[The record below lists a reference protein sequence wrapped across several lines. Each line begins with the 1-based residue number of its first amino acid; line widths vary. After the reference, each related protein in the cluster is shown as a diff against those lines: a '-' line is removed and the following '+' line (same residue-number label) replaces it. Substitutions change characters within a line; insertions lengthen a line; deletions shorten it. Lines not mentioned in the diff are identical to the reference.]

1 MGELR
6 FSINAKEAQN
16 EIRSV
21 TEQMQQLNS
30 AMNEAAKSKDWA
42 SFTSMAS
49 AMNNLESYRRNINNE
64 ARGLQSNLPMQNSV
78 GNLFNNSTNIVNSV
92 GNGISAAGSG
102 SASGMV
108 TSAVQGA
115 GGVTKLLSALG
126 LGATATGAILGGL
139 ALAGG
144 VAVGIDKTSKV
155 WEESMDGAVQN
166 NTLYNRNRF
175 NLSASQNSEYLRNRY
190 NRLSDL
196 RRGTQYTTDEAVELQ
211 NAIAKYGFTEENVDD
226 ATSAILYAQHNTGAN
241 RDTLSRLVGMQNLYG
256 YNGAMAVQNAYQ
268 GLKDSGMT
276 DARFDEF
283 LDGVQKAM
291 EEGIS
296 KGFVGSVED
305 IVNNVSLFSKLSGGA
320 TIWSGSAGADRV
332 QKISSGFA
340 SAVNLNSMNDMM
352 MYGAAQGVVGTL
364 TESDYNNLASKSNI
378 SVDMLK
384 NDPSLTARLIMEQ
397 GSNGAFFTPMLKNYI
412 QNVRSQYADMPEYE
426 LQTYMKSFGLNTTGA
441 AQLQSLM
448 NNWANSGY
456 TSDISGSVQNIIS
469 SPANKSKETNYQ
481 DSMNNIH
488 QAIVELGQ
496 KSFDIKSA
504 AISSIDGN
512 VEAIKNW
519 LLKDES
525 LDSTVHNVV
534 VNAASSPEVAKE
546 LEKNIKE
553 AESKG
558 EIKFDTTFDSE
569 VKNRAIASAIEVF
582 ADSEDYLT
590 KARAHYTGENGISFA
605 QMQGINLNSNKLA
618 GNVLTEEG
626 NNEFDDILL
635 TLAQEAGEK
644 GGFENNWFV
653 KLITGKERQ
662 DANGLDDTEMEKILS
677 KANEDTAIMDA
688 YKNEDRSRYIEL
700 LKNMLKGLFGEI
712 KFISYSQDS

>member
-42 SFTSMAS
+42 SFTSMAA

-108 TSAVQGA
+108 SSAVQGA

-332 QKISSGFA
+332 QKISSGFG

-364 TESDYNNLASKSNI
+364 TESDYNDLASKSYI
-378 SVDMLK
+378 SVNMLK

-426 LQTYMKSFGLNTTGA
+426 LQTYMKSFGLNTTVA

-512 VEAIKNW
+512 VEAIKNF
-519 LLKDES
+519 LLKDDEQEAVNTAKTTA
-525 LDSTVHNVV
+525 STL
-534 VNAASSPEVAKE
+534 ASSPEQAAKYDAIIE
-546 LEKNIKE
+546 SEARNYPISVPGS
-553 AESKG
+553 AESK
-558 EIKFDTTFDSE
+558 T
-569 VKNRAIASAIEVF
+569 AIAVILSNGLKEKATN
-582 ADSEDYLT
+582 DDYLAIGKGFFT
-590 KARAHYTGENGISFA
+590 KGKDTYFDPVWQKDYLENKY
-605 QMQGINLNSNKLA
+605 INNILTEGVGDEQYDNEFIKLA
-618 GNVLTEEG
+618 TKYIQWG
-626 NNEFDDILL
+626 
-635 TLAQEAGEK
+635 
-644 GGFENNWFV
+644 
-653 KLITGKERQ
+653 
-662 DANGLDDTEMEKILS
+662 S
-677 KANEDTAIMDA
+677 KANNKGTFNPTDMYTAVEEFSKNRDLTDA
-688 YKNEDRSRYIEL
+688 YDKKNTSQFMQGLEF
-700 LKNMLKGLFGEI
+700 MLKSLFGEI
-712 KFISYSQDS
+712 KITSRED